1 MENRKLRAVIIIG
14 LILLVISIIVIN
26 KYLDIY
32 YSPQDSDKPFIRIEA
47 LSTTFRVPDVACPGN
62 GNVDVTVLVKTR
74 VNLRDTKDIMGRI
87 GEILDKIEAMDI
99 STITNYQ
106 QLHDF
111 YRALGKLQSI
121 LSALYEELHQIED
134 ANNGLMNSADA
145 AALEKCKEM
154 LREIRQASP
163 FLDACDSP
171 CLENLQ
177 FNHGI
182 CRKIHPS
189 IRNPRSVDYSTI
201 YQGDMVASVT
211 CENTGSD

>member
-99 STITNYQ
+99 STI
-106 QLHDF
+106 
-111 YRALGKLQSI
+111 
-121 LSALYEELHQIED
+121 
-134 ANNGLMNSADA
+134 
-145 AALEKCKEM
+145 
-154 LREIRQASP
+154 
-163 FLDACDSP
+163 
-171 CLENLQ
+171 
-177 FNHGI
+177 
-182 CRKIHPS
+182 
-189 IRNPRSVDYSTI
+189 
-201 YQGDMVASVT
+201 
-211 CENTGSD
+211 